1 MTNRKKRLTKGIASL
16 EKQLI
21 LHKEKLEK
29 AGKAGKEGKIELTD
43 YYEKEIEAKKK
54 DKEKK
59 EKLLKK

>member
-1 MTNRKKRLTKGIASL
+1 MTNRKKRLIKGVESL

-29 AGKAGKEGKIELTD
+29 ARKEGKLELVD
-43 YYEKEIEAKKK
+43 YYEKEIEAKEK

-59 EKLLKK
+59 KRLLKK

>member
-1 MTNRKKRLTKGIASL
+1 MTNRKKRLIKGIGSL

-29 AGKAGKEGKIELTD
+29 AGKEGKIELAD

>member
-1 MTNRKKRLTKGIASL
+1 MTNRKKRLIKGVESL

-29 AGKAGKEGKIELTD
+29 ARKEGKLELVD
-43 YYEKEIEAKKK
+43 YYGKEIEAKEK

-59 EKLLKK
+59 KRLLKK